1 MTTCSVMGPLAIE
14 ILVSKDTA
22 VVLHISGRVEVEIL
36 VYNQM
41 SLNRLNY
48 TTVKEL
54 ESWHFQR

>member
-1 MTTCSVMGPLAIE
+1 MGPLAIK

-22 VVLHISGRVEVEIL
+22 VVLHTSGRVEVEIL

>member
-22 VVLHISGRVEVEIL
+22 VVLHVSGRVEVEIL